1 MKLYKPK
8 FWTVNKITALSIV
21 IWPLS
26 LIYKFFFKLNN
37 LFKNK
42 KKFSIPSIC
51 VGNIYLGGTGKTPL
65 AIRLFQIF
73 KNEKKPIIIK
83 KDYKDQIDEIN
94 LIKKYA
100 QLITCKNRQTGI
112 GEAIK
117 KNFNLAILDDG
128 FQDANIEAKINIIC
142 FNLKQKIGNGL
153 ILPAGPLRQSLE
165 ALRKSDLVLING
177 KKDLEFE
184 QILTKHN
191 QKIHIFYFKYILNKP
206 AEYLNKK
213 LIAFAGIGNPE
224 NFFDLLKL
232 NGLNIVKEISFPD
245 HHKFSNNDL
254 NNLLNLEKTYNAKL
268 VTTEKDYLRINSIE
282 RRKFGVIPIKIVID
296 NEENLAKILRNLINK

>member
-1 MKLYKPK
+1 
-8 FWTVNKITALSIV
+8 
-21 IWPLS
+21 
-26 LIYKFFFKLNN
+26 
-37 LFKNK
+37 
-42 KKFSIPSIC
+42 
-51 VGNIYLGGTGKTPL
+51 
-65 AIRLFQIF
+65 
-73 KNEKKPIIIK
+73 
-83 KDYKDQIDEIN
+83 
-94 LIKKYA
+94 
-100 QLITCKNRQTGI
+100 
-112 GEAIK
+112 
-117 KNFNLAILDDG
+117 
-128 FQDANIEAKINIIC
+128 
-142 FNLKQKIGNGL
+142 
-153 ILPAGPLRQSLE
+153 
-165 ALRKSDLVLING
+165 LVLING